1 MPDILLNEI
10 YKILGQDSVS
20 TFQDLIEERKAALGI
35 TNNLEFSKMV
45 KIPNNTLARII
56 KGDNQKVDLF
66 SVLKISEFLG
76 LNLQEI
82 IQIYVASLKSDSVGE
97 LESSRKAN
105 FIIRNFDLK
114 GLKNAGF
121 IKSHTDIHGVEE
133 RIVKFFG
140 LDTIFDY
147 SSDIGAVLFS
157 RTKSLSQDKMREFWV
172 RSAYYQFEKIDNPN
186 EYDREKL
193 LAVIP
198 KIRPYTRF
206 EEKGFLTVIKALFNI
221 GITVIVQSYLTK
233 TQVRGGTFIVKDKPC
248 IVITDYNKT
257 YPTLWFA
264 LLHELYHI
272 LFDLEELKTWKYHL
286 TGEMDINLFKEDYA
300 DYFACETLFPQEKLT
315 YISHMISSPHIVSE
329 YAEKH
334 KIHPGII
341 YAFYCYEEFKKG
353 VDKYVMYQKF
363 FGKSDKAINVV
374 RTDPWQQETIFE
386 EIEKIKERLISKTL

>member
-186 EYDREKL
+186 EFDREKL

-248 IVITDYNKT
+248 IVITDYNKS

-264 LLHELYHI
+264 LLHELYHV

-315 YISHMISSPHIVSE
+315 YISHMITSPHIVSE

-341 YAFYCYEEFKKG
+341 YAFYCYEESKKG

-374 RTDPWQQETIFE
+374 KTDPWQQETIFE